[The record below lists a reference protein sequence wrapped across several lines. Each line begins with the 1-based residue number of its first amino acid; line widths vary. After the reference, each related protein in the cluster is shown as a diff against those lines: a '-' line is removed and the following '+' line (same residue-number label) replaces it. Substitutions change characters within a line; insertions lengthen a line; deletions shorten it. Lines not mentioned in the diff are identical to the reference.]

1 MVDKIQF
8 MELKV
13 QKMLSEYYKELNL
26 IPRNNSR
33 LAYQVQPRAAMMVAM
48 TKEMPVVNVAR
59 SFGMNHATVLH
70 HKRKHKAN
78 LEYWVGYKDNYDLA
92 RSLCDT
98 WLKREKIQSAIS
110 RVNRRIKTLQGV
122 AEQLNQRLTNEQL
135 QVQNNED

>member
-1 MVDKIQF
+1 

-48 TKEMPVVNVAR
+48 TKEMPVVNVSR

-78 LEYWVGYKDNYDLA
+78 LEHWVGYKDNYDLA

-98 WLKREKIQSAIS
+98 WLKREKIESAIS
-110 RVNRRIKTLQGV
+110 RVNRRIKTLQSV